1 MEVQDL
7 EKIVE
12 GRDQQM
18 DRHMGS
24 THEPLAAALP
34 ALMRKVYVWMTL
46 ALVITGLCAWG
57 TATSPAIIQMI
68 YGSRAAIW
76 VLFIAEIGL
85 VFYTTARIDKLSLTT
100 ATTLFIIYSALNG
113 VTMSSIFFVYTMT
126 SIAKV
131 FFITAATFGAMAV
144 YGYVTKKDLSK
155 FGSMFF
161 MVLIGLI
168 IATVVNMFLKS
179 GTFDLILSYIGVA
192 LFVGLTAWDSQQIKR
207 ALIMQPDMSEG
218 SQKVALLGALTLYLD
233 FINLFLYLLR
243 IFGRSDN

>member
-12 GRDQQM
+12 QQS
-18 DRHMGS
+18 S
-24 THEPLAAALP
+24 THRMERDVARSAAFP
-34 ALMRKVYVWMTL
+34 ALMRKVYLWMTM

-57 TATSPAIIQMI
+57 TATSPSMVQLV
-68 YGSRAAIW
+68 YGNRAVMW
-76 VLFIAEIGL
+76 VLVIAELGL
-85 VFYTTARIDKLSLTT
+85 VFYTTARIQRLSLAT

-113 VTMSSIFFVYTMT
+113 VTLSSIFMVYAMT

-131 FFITAATFGAMAV
+131 FFITAGTFGVMAL
-144 YGYVTKKDLSK
+144 YGYVTKTDLSR
-155 FGSMFF
+155 FGNLFLMALF
-161 MVLIGLI
+161 GLI
-168 IATVVNMFLKS
+168 IATLANLFIKS
-179 GTFDLILSYIGVA
+179 SGFDLILSYIGVV

-207 ALIMQPDMSEG
+207 ALAYQPGLDED
-218 SQKVALLGALTLYLD
+218 SQKVALLGALELYLD

>member
-12 GRDQQM
+12 QQS
-18 DRHMGS
+18 S
-24 THEPLAAALP
+24 THRMERDLARSAAFP
-34 ALMRKVYVWMTL
+34 ALMRKVYLWMTM

-57 TATSPAIIQMI
+57 TATSPSMVQLV
-68 YGSRAAIW
+68 YGNRAAIW
-76 VLFIAEIGL
+76 VLLIAELGL
-85 VFYTTARIDKLSLTT
+85 VFYTTARIQRLSLTN

-113 VTMSSIFFVYTMT
+113 VTLSSIFMVYAMT

-131 FFITAATFGAMAV
+131 FFITAGTFGVMAL
-144 YGYVTKKDLSK
+144 YGSVTKTDLSK
-155 FGSMFF
+155 FGNLFLMALF
-161 MVLIGLI
+161 GLI
-168 IATVVNMFLKS
+168 IATVANLFIKS
-179 GTFDLILSYIGVA
+179 SGFDLILSYIGVV

-207 ALIMQPDMSEG
+207 ALSMQAGLDESA
-218 SQKVALLGALTLYLD
+218 QKVALLGALELYLD